1 MYSRNREGAHVAGPT
16 RTEDELRTRPPVR
29 RTQAERRSA
38 TRAALL
44 GAARELFAERG
55 YAATGREEIAA
66 RAGVTRGALYHHFAS
81 KAEAFEAVVDELDA
95 ELLVRVITAARRGTD
110 PLDQLRRAARAY
122 IDACTEPAIA
132 RILLT
137 DAPTVLGWPALRA
150 RSAATCQALLEGVL
164 RDDGIDVPGTPAV
177 TAALLLGLLDE
188 AALLVASAPDPRAAR
203 TRIRNTVDALL
214 VKLLTRAEGAERRP
228 TKLSER
234 KRREPSTR

>member
-1 MYSRNREGAHVAGPT
+1 MYSRDQEGAHVAGATPT
-16 RTEDELRTRPPVR
+16 ERPARTRPAGR
-29 RTQAERRSA
+29 RTQAERRAA

-44 GAARELFAERG
+44 TAARELFAERG
-55 YAATGREEIAA
+55 YAATGRDDIAA
-66 RAGVTRGALYHHFAS
+66 RAGVTRGALYHHFAN

-95 ELLVRVITAARRGTD
+95 ELLARVISAARRGTG

-137 DAPTVLGWPALRA
+137 DAPTVLGWAALRA

-164 RDDGIDVPGTPAV
+164 AEDGIDAPGAPDV

-214 VKLLTRAEGAERRP
+214 VKLLTPAAP
-228 TKLSER
+228 
-234 KRREPSTR
+234 